1 MGLDNNLVSWEKSY
15 YNGGMVEEMLKR
27 DNNIEFADLLKTT
40 SKNLDVDDIV
50 NVWGYGFE
58 DKNLYLNTY
67 ISLVTETIFFQS
79 DWKVNEY
86 STFPTGFIS
95 EKIWKPIGHCQPFI
109 LVGPAKS
116 LKYIRTKFGF
126 KTFHPYIDES
136 YDNECNDMRRIGL
149 IENEIEKFSNKTKSE
164 KIEFLNNVKDICIH
178 NQKLF
183 LSIGEESRKKITES
197 TKEKYN
203 FLNKL

>member
-1 MGLDNNLVSWEKSY
+1 
-15 YNGGMVEEMLKR
+15 
-27 DNNIEFADLLKTT
+27 
-40 SKNLDVDDIV
+40 
-50 NVWGYGFE
+50 
-58 DKNLYLNTY
+58 
-67 ISLVTETIFFQS
+67 
-79 DWKVNEY
+79 
-86 STFPTGFIS
+86 
-95 EKIWKPIGHCQPFI
+95 
-109 LVGPAKS
+109 
-116 LKYIRTKFGF
+116 
-126 KTFHPYIDES
+126 
-136 YDNECNDMRRIGL
+136 MRRIGL